1 METSNREIKHR
12 CYSIEDYE
20 SLYTFFKGLPN
31 QELLVNVLAPIY
43 IRNVNRNMKKR
54 FKNKSL
60 FKNRDCYNVL
70 YLASFE
76 DLPTLLGH
84 PNSSVGFLASWRIL
98 NNKK

>member
-1 METSNREIKHR
+1 
-12 CYSIEDYE
+12 
-20 SLYTFFKGLPN
+20 
-31 QELLVNVLAPIY
+31 
-43 IRNVNRNMKKR
+43 MKKK